1 MSLPSNSLRRARPL
15 LGTLVEIKASGACAN
30 TEEAVEAAF
39 AAIAQVH
46 QRMSFHDPSSDVSRI
61 NTAETYYEVAIDPQT
76 YQVLQFA
83 RELGDLS
90 NGTFDI
96 ATADVLVRRGFL
108 PGDRHAAAVD
118 SEATYQ
124 DLELL
129 AGHRVQWRHKGQID
143 LGGIAKGYAVDCAI
157 TVLQSYD
164 IDTGVVNA
172 GGDLRC
178 FGAAQPIH
186 VRHPTTPTALV
197 PLGCLSNAAIATSSG
212 YFSGIPDDGGRI
224 DPLVDPKL
232 RACTTWGESVSV
244 VAPDCMTADAL
255 TKIVRLAPERAPE
268 LLDRFKAQA
277 LIIDD
282 QAMRTCGAV
291 LLQRDMI

>member
-1 MSLPSNSLRRARPL
+1 MPLRSNNLRRARPL
-15 LGTLVEIKASGACAN
+15 LGTLVEITASDACAN
-30 TEEAVEAAF
+30 TEAAVEAAF
-39 AAIAQVH
+39 AAIAQIH
-46 QRMSFHDPSSDVSRI
+46 QRMSFHDPRSDVSRI
-61 NTAETYYEVAIDPQT
+61 KAAETYCEVAIDPQT

-90 NGTFDI
+90 NGAFDI
-96 ATADVLVRRGFL
+96 TTAGVLVRSGFL
-108 PGDRHAAAVD
+108 PGDHHAAAMD

-129 AGHRVQWRHKGQID
+129 AGHRVQWRRKGQID

-157 TVLQSYD
+157 AVLRSYETD
-164 IDTGVVNA
+164 SGVVNA

-178 FGAAQPIH
+178 FGTAQPIH
-186 VRHPTTPTALV
+186 VRHPTVPTALV
-197 PLGCLSNAAIATSSG
+197 PLGRLSNAAIATSSG
-212 YFSGIPDDGGRI
+212 YFSGISDNDGRV
-224 DPLVDPKL
+224 DPLVDPKR

-244 VAPDCMTADAL
+244 VAPDCITADAL
-255 TKIVRLAPERAPE
+255 TKIVRLVPERAPE
-268 LLDRFKAQA
+268 LLDHFKAQA

-282 QAMRTCGAV
+282 QAMRTCGAT